1 MFHLLFS
8 FLCFRVQL
16 EPVIIIIP
24 TFDRASDKAVMTKID
39 GRDATRKA
47 DMNSF
52 CFYFCTY
59 ACTYELETSL

>member
-1 MFHLLFS
+1 MFPLLFS
-8 FLCFRVQL
+8 LLCFRVQL
-16 EPVIIIIP
+16 ESVMLFP

-59 ACTYELETSL
+59 ACTYD